1 MGLHYPTVN
10 WIESESVTIFKEMHE
25 ARVIN
30 PGWDYHELLRML
42 SEAIARGHVEQVP
55 VMKPH
60 RYAPRRAWY
69 QEKETGVI
77 FSLDPPHER
86 PGVWAEVDPKDLI
99 ELGEKVQ

>member
-1 MGLHYPTVN
+1 VGLHYPTVN

-99 ELGEKVQ
+99 DPGEKIQ